1 VATSLKIKV
10 LIADDHT
17 VVRQGL
23 RLLVETAG
31 DMEVV
36 GEADNGAK
44 AVEEVKALRPNVV
57 VMDLSMPHMDGM
69 EATRQIRSKTPAS
82 KVLVLS
88 SYSGDEMVARSI
100 ENGATGYVI
109 KQSAAN
115 DLLKGIREVHKGRAF
130 FSAPIANRLADLRR
144 KFAST
149 QQMQKRSTQL
159 TPRELEVLHLISKG
173 HPNKQVADILK
184 ISIKTVEKHR
194 QQVMDKLNIHE
205 VAGLTRYVCA
215 QESAQLVFPSLAG

>member
-1 VATSLKIKV
+1 VAASLKIKV

-23 RLLVETAG
+23 RLLVEHAG

-44 AVEEVKALRPNVV
+44 AVEEAKALRPNVV

-88 SYSGDEMVARSI
+88 SYSGDDLVVRSI

-115 DLLKGIREVHKGRAF
+115 DLLKGIREVHQGRAF

-159 TPRELEVLHLISKG
+159 TPREWEVLHLISKG
-173 HPNKQVADILK
+173 HPNKQVADLLK

-215 QESAQLVFPSLAG
+215 QESTQQVFPSLG

>member
-1 VATSLKIKV
+1 VAASLKIKV

-23 RLLVETAG
+23 RLLVEHAG

-44 AVEEVKALRPNVV
+44 AVEDAKALRPNVV
-57 VMDLSMPHMDGM
+57 VMDLSMPQMDGM

-88 SYSGDEMVARSI
+88 SYSGDDVVARSI

-115 DLLKGIREVHKGRAF
+115 DLLKGIREVHHGRAF
-130 FSAPIANRLADLRR
+130 FSAPIAMRLADLRR

-159 TPRELEVLHLISKG
+159 TPREREVLFLISKG
-173 HPNKQVADILK
+173 HPNKQVADLLK

-215 QESAQLVFPSLAG
+215 QESAQQVFPSLG